1 MIKGYYLTCILGNL
15 CFHPSCVLLTCLS
28 LVSQVFISGR
38 NRLENE
44 GAEMFAK
51 FFKAVGTLEHVAMP
65 QNGIFHVGIAALAS
79 AFSMNPNLRIINLND
94 K

>member
-1 MIKGYYLTCILGNL
+1 MFYHLY
-15 CFHPSCVLLTCLS
+15 FLS
-28 LVSQVFISGR
+28 VMSSNAPQVFISGR

-44 GAEMFAK
+44 GATKFAE
-51 FFKAVGTLEHVAMP
+51 FFKAVGTLEEVAMP

-79 AFSMNPNLRIINLND
+79 AFSTNPNLRKLNLND